1 MRFSLFYGILEQVIK
16 IYKKKLL
23 VYLVFCF
30 FSAFFHP
37 ETCLLCA
44 SLHTFPALKEVLKM
58 LSRFLQKTG
67 ELTKKT
73 LEGAAH
79 EALEKELFP
88 TMMPRIVID
97 VNGNNI
103 MIIQFLIQ
111 VLLIK

>member
-1 MRFSLFYGILEQVIK
+1 LSFASSAPSSILRPVFFAPLFTP
-16 IYKKKLL
+16 
-23 VYLVFCF
+23 
-30 FSAFFHP
+30 S
-37 ETCLLCA
+37 
-44 SLHTFPALKEVLKM
+44 PALKEVLKM

-67 ELTKKT
+67 ELTNKT

-103 MIIQFLIQ
+103 Q